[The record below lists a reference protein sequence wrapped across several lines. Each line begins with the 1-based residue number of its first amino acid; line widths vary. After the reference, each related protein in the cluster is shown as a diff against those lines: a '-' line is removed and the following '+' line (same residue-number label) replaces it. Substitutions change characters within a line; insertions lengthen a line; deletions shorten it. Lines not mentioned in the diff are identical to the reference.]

1 MENLEWLE
9 AQVVLVVEVV
19 VEILLQVGQETH
31 LLLVRHKGQM
41 VEMQEPTIPLH
52 KMMLVVV
59 AVEQVLLEV
68 LGEQFRLLLEELRK
82 WSNNK
87 YFKLTSHISRWWR
100 WWRSTSRSIWWI
112 RWSRWRW

>member
-1 MENLEWLE
+1 
-9 AQVVLVVEVV
+9 VVLVVEVV

-52 KMMLVVV
+52 KMMQVVV

-68 LGEQFRLLLEELRK
+68 LEEQFRLLLEELEEME
-82 WSNNK
+82 
-87 YFKLTSHISRWWR
+87 
-100 WWRSTSRSIWWI
+100 
-112 RWSRWRW
+112 